1 MSYVYNIAI
10 CKYRQI
16 YPSFQVFMT
25 FISFSW
31 IHVLARNSRTIF
43 KIWIML
49 YASSSSSVV
58 IIWNHLVLLIKWIT
72 LISQIGSCFEL
83 ALPGVFQFSITIG
96 EGGFLTLNKQEPVRS
111 IQCLKFLGI
120 HEAKT
125 WPLFSF
131 TSPLACFFPLILS
144 EIKEKG
150 MEKSCLSQ
158 TVPYLK
164 CSSLPLSLVLGM
176 FPPATNPQK
185 KDGWVT
191 P

>member
-1 MSYVYNIAI
+1 MQWNLRLFYTQEGVYV
-10 CKYRQI
+10 
-16 YPSFQVFMT
+16 PSHPQSLYLKPFHYLPSDPTFFKKALTFQGY
-25 FISFSW
+25 
-31 IHVLARNSRTIF
+31 
-43 KIWIML
+43 K
-49 YASSSSSVV
+49 
-58 IIWNHLVLLIKWIT
+58 IKWIT
-72 LISQIGSCFEL
+72 LISQIGTCFEL

-158 TVPYLK
+158 TFPYLK